1 MVLVSAHRGGAGDD
15 RSSENTVAAIESAIA
30 LGCDYVEFDV
40 RLTADGTPV
49 IFHDAVLADDD
60 VRRSIAGHRLDE
72 FTGVVLVTLDEV
84 LAVIT
89 GRIKAHVD
97 LKVRGGEI
105 QVVDHIVQALG
116 VDGFIVTT
124 AEDSSVRDLVAW
136 SGEHAPGL
144 LVGLSSSPRSWNG
157 RRWNRRRVR
166 LESAFPRA
174 RVRLSHAN
182 LVVAH
187 HTLARWWLRSY
198 AKRRGLPL
206 VVWTVDR
213 PGELEQWMNDP
224 AVWMVTTNYPAR
236 ALAAVR

>member
-1 MVLVSAHRGGAGDD
+1 VVLVSAHRGGAGDD
-15 RSSENTVAAIESAIA
+15 RSSENTVVAIESAIA

-49 IFHDAVLADDD
+49 IFHDDELGDDD

-84 LAVIT
+84 LAVIK

-105 QVVDHIVQALG
+105 QVVDHVVKTLG
-116 VDGFIVTT
+116 VDGVIVTT

-136 SGEHAPGL
+136 SKEHAPGL

-157 RRWNRRRVR
+157 RRSNRRRVHF
-166 LESAFPRA
+166 EAAFPRT

-187 HTLARWWLRSY
+187 HTLARWWLASY
-198 AKRRGLPL
+198 AKRRSLPL

-224 AVWMVTTNYPAR
+224 GVWMVTTNYPAR